1 MRSSRRG
8 SYKRRLTGGLRGQSS
23 QASDRTITR
32 SQLGPPVSRMHNKY
46 FSGRM
51 GKSPETRFLD
61 RQHKK
66 RMQQQAYNR
75 GWTASAIPGP
85 RRAATGGRRSTSQ
98 DIQTGRSGRG
108 RITQAVMP
116 YKQLVDAIFPILRQR
131 FEGYGF
137 TAGRLLSNIGQQAVD
152 QQVHLDYNAINA
164 WYAKSLDAQNV
175 ASNTFIPGSSQVDW
189 TFNYLGGK
197 VTYLIANTCSHTMQ
211 VEMLQIKSK
220 RYQNIDPI
228 TRWDTDLAND
238 NTLQNVQAPI
248 QTVDISKNT
257 LNQRPGRG
265 GVRNNGFREYYQ
277 VLTKKRY
284 ILEPGQNVYHTV
296 HLAPFRMTGKQLSTQ
311 LTGGIAATQSPKTQY
326 TMIITK
332 CLTLVC
338 DGADA
343 DVNVGGSACVIT
355 QTQTHQY
362 RAGLLTKPFQ
372 TYNQSLL
379 PNAAAFATQQE
390 FNVETEGLE
399 TYTET
404 S

>member
-1 MRSSRRG
+1 MS
-8 SYKRRLTGGLRGQSS
+8 GLAQG
-23 QASDRTITR
+23 D
-32 SQLGPPVSRMHNKY
+32 PPVDRAHKKY
-46 FSGRM
+46 FSSRM
-51 GKSPETRFLD
+51 GNSRETRFLD

-66 RMQQQAYNR
+66 RMQQQMRNR
-75 GWTASAIPGP
+75 GWTASAIPGAS
-85 RRAATGGRRSTSQ
+85 RAATGGRRSTSQ

-116 YKQLVDAIFPILRQR
+116 YKQLVDALFPILRQR
-131 FEGYGF
+131 LEGYGF

-152 QQVHLDYNAINA
+152 QQVFLDYNAINA
-164 WYAKSLDAQNV
+164 WYGKSLDAQNL
-175 ASNTFIPGSSQVDW
+175 ATNTFIPGSSQMDW

-197 VTYLIANTCSHTMQ
+197 ATYLIANTCSHTMQ

-228 TRWDTDLAND
+228 SRWDTDLAND
-238 NTLQNVQAPI
+238 NTLANVQAPI

-296 HLAPFRMTGKQLSTQ
+296 NFAPFRMTGKQLSTPI
-311 LTGGIAATQSPKTQY
+311 TGGTAATQSPKTQY

-343 DVNVGGSACVIT
+343 DVNVGASACVIT
-355 QTQTHQY
+355 LTQTHQY
-362 RAGLLTKPFQ
+362 RAGFLTKPYQ
-372 TYNQSLL
+372 TYNTSLL
-379 PNAAAFATQQE
+379 PNAASFATQQE
-390 FNVETEGLE
+390 INVETEGLE
-399 TYTET
+399 GYTET